1 MAGGFEMNPTRG
13 ERLFCCP
20 EKSGKKAEAVEPMAH
35 SDLVI
40 IGSGMAA
47 TRLVETLRR
56 NGDRRSIALLGAE
69 RALPYN
75 RIMLSPLLAGHAD
88 WQQLIAHPAEWYIQR
103 RIELR
108 LGHAVE
114 KVDTVRRRLRC
125 ADGFSASYGELS

>member
-1 MAGGFEMNPTRG
+1 MAGEFHGDSTAVSAFFYCQKK
-13 ERLFCCP
+13 LP
-20 EKSGKKAEAVEPMAH
+20 EKSWLKAKRTEAMNH

-56 NGDRRSIALLGAE
+56 RGDRRSIALIGAE

-75 RIMLSPLLAGHAD
+75 RIMLSPLLAGTSE
-88 WQQLIAHPAEWYIQR
+88 WQQIISHPAEWYAQR

-108 LGHAVE
+108 LGQPA
-114 KVDTVRRRLRC
+114 
-125 ADGFSASYGELS
+125 